1 MPFFYR
7 FFTKKWLLSHPY
19 FYKIR
24 LFSKKDSALESMLCQ
39 KNVHFS
45 QKHSGLMSFFFK
57 FFMKKTP
64 LSRPYLV
71 KKRQFRKNY
80 TIIWAQKVRRMPF
93 FPIFHWKVNSLLP
106 IFWEKNVHYLK
117 TNCSHAHIWSK
128 KRQFSKKKQ
137 CSHNIFFKFFMKNPQ
152 SCQTHIWSKKLSI
165 LSKLH
170 YIMGQKSQED
180 AIFSDLSRK
189 ITSLMP
195 IFCKKKHVNFL
206 KNTLISC
213 PYFVEKTSKISKTQY
228 SHVIFFRFVIKKPK
242 LSCPYLVKKA
252 SILSK
257 INYIMG

>member
-1 MPFFYR
+1 MSKKRPFFSK
-7 FFTKKWLLSHPY
+7 TQWSHV
-19 FYKIR
+19 I
-24 LFSKKDSALESMLCQ
+24 
-39 KNVHFS
+39 
-45 QKHSGLMSFFFK
+45 FFK

-128 KRQFSKKKQ
+128 KRQFSKKN
-137 CSHNIFFKFFMKNPQ
+137 SALITFFSN
-152 SCQTHIWSKKLSI
+152 
-165 LSKLH
+165 
-170 YIMGQKSQED
+170 
-180 AIFSDLSRK
+180 FSWKTPSPVK
-189 ITSLMP
+189 P
-195 IFCKKKHVNFL
+195 IFGPKNCQCFQNYTILWAKKVKRMPFFPTFHEKLLLSCPYFVKKNVNFL